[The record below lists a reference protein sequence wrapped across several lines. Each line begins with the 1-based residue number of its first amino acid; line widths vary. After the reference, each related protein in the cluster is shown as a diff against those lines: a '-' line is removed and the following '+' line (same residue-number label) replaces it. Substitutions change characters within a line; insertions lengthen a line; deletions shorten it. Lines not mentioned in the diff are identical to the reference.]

1 MISRSPLLLH
11 CARNLLAH
19 AGSTPLP
26 DLGLLGLFLGDTLV
40 HDLGVVVGRVL
51 GSLPRRRLGWTVSVK
66 PGMSLSPC
74 FTMARARTAKSMAT
88 MQPRTLFLL
97 RSPVLRGR

>member
-26 DLGLLGLFLGDTLV
+26 DLGLLGLLLGDTLV
-40 HDLGVVVGRVL
+40 HDLGVVVLMRMLVHT
-51 GSLPRRRLGWTVSVK
+51 PDRRLFAKRDLRPRPWQPP
-66 PGMSLSPC
+66 PGD
-74 FTMARARTAKSMAT
+74 A
-88 MQPRTLFLL
+88 
-97 RSPVLRGR
+97 